1 VNKKISILTV
11 DDDAGLGDSL
21 TDLLNA
27 KGYDA
32 RFATSGKEALSIIK
46 EKKIDA
52 IFLDIRMPEMNGVET
67 LNCIKKCSPL
77 TLVVMITA
85 YAEDELVEQARIEG
99 ALQILKKPLDIERL
113 ISFLEKLQRLK
124 TLIIVND
131 SKVFCSTLREC
142 LDDLNY
148 NVVIANNVC
157 EGIEKFDE
165 NKAELLLVDINPHG
179 DNGLELVNAIRE
191 KGSKSAIILMSGY
204 AYQLQPLID
213 DAIKNKIDHFIVKP
227 FEMKNMIEIIG
238 EVTRKRL
245 KEVLSLKD

>member
-1 VNKKISILTV
+1 MNKKISILTV
-11 DDDAGLGDSL
+11 DDDAGVGDSL

-52 IFLDIRMPEMNGVET
+52 VFLDIRMPEMNGVET

-77 TLVVMITA
+77 TSVVMITA

-113 ISFLEKLQRLK
+113 LSFLEKMQRLK
-124 TLIIVND
+124 TLLIVDD
-131 SKVFCSTLREC
+131 SKEFCCTLKAC
-142 LDDLNY
+142 LDDLSY
-148 NVVIANNVC
+148 NVVVAHNIY

-165 NKAELLLVDINPHG
+165 NKAELLLVDIKLNG
-179 DNGLELVNAIRE
+179 DSGLELVNAIRE

-204 AYQLQPLID
+204 ANQFQPLID
-213 DAIKNKIDHFIVKP
+213 DAIENKVDHFIKKP
-227 FEMKNMIEIIG
+227 FEVENMIEIIG

-245 KEVLSLKD
+245 KEVLSA